1 MKPYDHLIAILDA
14 FIEEFDGGMRIRG
27 IKTALLIEKASED
40 GRGISL
46 SEIARKTDAP
56 LENVRRHM
64 AKYVE
69 QGSLRY
75 VQDPDDE
82 RVTRVVQTRA
92 GVYARA
98 AHRVSARLEEL
109 EQHDR
114 KD

>member
-1 MKPYDHLIAILDA
+1 MKPYDHLISILDA

-27 IKTALLIEKASED
+27 IKTALLIEKATKE

-46 SEIARKTDAP
+46 SEIARETDAP

-75 VQDPDDE
+75 VEDPDDD
-82 RVTRVVQTRA
+82 RVTRVVQTREGIFA
-92 GVYARA
+92 QA
-98 AHRVSARLEEL
+98 ADRVSAHLDEL
-109 EQHDR
+109 ELRDR
-114 KD
+114 KE